1 MTLEIFLAVIGIL
14 LLLCVFANR
23 ISSQFGIPS
32 LLIFLAVGMMAGS
45 DGAGIE
51 FYSAQISNYIGS
63 VALAFILFAGGLETQ
78 WKSVRPIVF
87 RGVILSTLG
96 VFLTAFFLF
105 FFACYLLRLDFT
117 TALLLSVIVSST
129 DAPAVFNILRSSNLY
144 LNDDKLKSVL
154 EFESGSNDPMAVILS
169 LSAIT
174 MLTTHQ
180 LSIETSLKIFILQM
194 GVGFFAGLVFAQL
207 ALAVLKKYSFVYQG
221 LYPVFGVSVVCLT
234 FSLTQLSGGNGYLA
248 LYICGMVLGNSSYP
262 YRNPFIQFQDA
273 LAWVLQIA
281 MFLTLGL
288 LVNPSELAEVFWVS
302 LGASVCLMFFARP
315 LAVFLCLIKSG
326 YSRSEKLFISWAGLK
341 GAVPIILATYP
352 LIAEIPNARYLFNLI
367 FFLVIISVLF
377 QGRTLAPFARFL
389 KLSHEE
395 PSAEELHAT
404 GKAPGLPTGENPAE
418 ENEEDTPLSVLVHA
432 VQRTVMGWIDDLC
445 YNLPA
450 DQASWLKRRL
460 IHLRRSLLMRL
471 TRVRAFCQG
480 RRIMPEE
487 KPVPEEHVPE
497 NNTSEITGEQDP
509 S

>member
-78 WKSVRPIVF
+78 WKSVRPVVF
-87 RGVILSTLG
+87 RGVFLSTLG

-105 FFACYLLRLDFT
+105 FFAYYLLRLDFT

-144 LNDDKLKSVL
+144 LNDDRLKSVL

-180 LSIETSLKIFILQM
+180 LSVESSLKIFIMQM
-194 GVGFFAGLVFAQL
+194 GVGFIAGIVFAQL
-207 ALAVLKKYSFVYQG
+207 ALSVLKRYSFVYQG
-221 LYPVFGVSVVCLT
+221 LYPVFGISVVCLT

-248 LYICGMVLGNSSYP
+248 LYICGIVLGNSSYP

-288 LVNPSELAEVFWVS
+288 LVNPRELAEVFWIS

-315 LAVFLCLIKSG
+315 MAVFICLVKSG

-389 KLSHEE
+389 NLSHEE
-395 PSAEELHAT
+395 PSAEELHAP
-404 GKAPGLPTGENPAE
+404 GKVPGLPTGESPPE
-418 ENEEDTPLSVLVHA
+418 EDEEDTPLSVLVHA
-432 VQRTVMGWIDDLC
+432 VRRMVMGWVDDLC

-450 DQASWLKRRL
+450 GQASWLKRRL
-460 IHLRRSLLMRL
+460 IHLRRWLLMRL
-471 TRVRAFCQG
+471 TRVRAFCRG
-480 RRIMPEE
+480 RSIAPVLKPDSEKNIPE
-487 KPVPEEHVPE
+487 KGEEQAQ
-497 NNTSEITGEQDP
+497 S
-509 S
+509 